1 MNARNGF
8 SRRQVLAVSSAAAA
22 STLFTTRASA
32 SPRAFLGNA
41 GGNDVF
47 VQIFLRGGMDG
58 LTTVVPYG
66 EVDLY
71 NARPTLAVP
80 PPGQTNAAVDLD
92 GFFGLAPSA
101 APLMTPYQNGHL
113 AFVHAAGSPDPTR
126 SHFDAFAHMEF
137 GGPNLPPG
145 TVQDGW
151 LSRYLDQV
159 AGPDTGVL
167 RGIGA
172 GDLLPLTLA
181 GAPKTLPIADFAN
194 FAFPGNPATVVA
206 RVQKLT
212 SMYAATPAP
221 VGPAALNTFDAID
234 LMATIDF
241 AGYAPSN
248 GAQYPNT
255 QLGSRLREIAAL
267 IKADIGVETIN
278 VDFHSWDLHAQLGPL
293 DGNMA
298 IMLDELSRSLEAFY
312 LDMGSGID
320 GVSLVCL
327 SEFGRRVEENSS
339 LGLDHGHGAVM
350 ILMGGHIQGGQ
361 VFADWPGLAPA
372 QLDQGDLAVTIDYRD
387 ILGEILTRRLGA
399 TDLTTIFPQHS
410 FTTYGVTV

>member
-1 MNARNGF
+1 
-8 SRRQVLAVSSAAAA
+8 
-22 STLFTTRASA
+22 
-32 SPRAFLGNA
+32 
-41 GGNDVF
+41 
-47 VQIFLRGGMDG
+47 
-58 LTTVVPYG
+58 
-66 EVDLY
+66 
-71 NARPTLAVP
+71 
-80 PPGQTNAAVDLD
+80 
-92 GFFGLAPSA
+92 
-101 APLMTPYQNGHL
+101 
-113 AFVHAAGSPDPTR
+113 
-126 SHFDAFAHMEF
+126 
-137 GGPNLPPG
+137 
-145 TVQDGW
+145 
-151 LSRYLDQV
+151 
-159 AGPDTGVL
+159 
-167 RGIGA
+167 
-172 GDLLPLTLA
+172 
-181 GAPKTLPIADFAN
+181 LPIADFAN

-350 ILMGGHIQGGQ
+350 ILMGGHMQGGQ